1 MSSFFFHINR
11 QLFLRGNIY
20 IVIYQLWLPRN
31 TIRYL
36 IYLTTTTIEKIQP
49 RWVQEHTIHTPVG
62 ITTRRMMSSYQH
74 YHRIHSTRYLTLSPC
89 FIQTEHIPKHQPL
102 HQLYR
107 DMNHSKRKQQRI
119 QRNFMKT
126 SQPNFS
132 PSYWL
137 ATITVSRVNSNH
149 HKLKLS
155 CY

>member
-1 MSSFFFHINR
+1 MITTKHHSIFDLSDYDYDREDTTTMSSRTHDTYTSGYNDT
-11 QLFLRGNIY
+11 
-20 IVIYQLWLPRN
+20 PHDE
-31 TIRYL
+31 L
-36 IYLTTTTIEKIQP
+36 I
-49 RWVQEHTIHTPVG
+49 
-62 ITTRRMMSSYQH
+62 S
-74 YHRIHSTRYLTLSPC
+74 TLSSNSLNSLFDVESSFHSNRAYPE
-89 FIQTEHIPKHQPL
+89 TSTVTPALSRHE
-102 HQLYR
+102 
-107 DMNHSKRKQQRI
+107 NHSKRKQQRI

>member
-1 MSSFFFHINR
+1 MITTKHHSIFDLSDYDYDREDTTTMSSRTHDTYTSGYNDT
-11 QLFLRGNIY
+11 
-20 IVIYQLWLPRN
+20 PHDE
-31 TIRYL
+31 L
-36 IYLTTTTIEKIQP
+36 I
-49 RWVQEHTIHTPVG
+49 
-62 ITTRRMMSSYQH
+62 S
-74 YHRIHSTRYLTLSPC
+74 TLSSNSLNSL
-89 FIQTEHIPKHQPL
+89 FDVESLFHSNRAYPKHQPL